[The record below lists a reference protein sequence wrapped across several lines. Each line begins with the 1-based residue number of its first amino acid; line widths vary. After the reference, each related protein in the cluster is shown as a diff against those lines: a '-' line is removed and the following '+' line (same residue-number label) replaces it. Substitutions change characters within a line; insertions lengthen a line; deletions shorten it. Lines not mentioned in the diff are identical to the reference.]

1 MPGSVLLC
9 HAGLHPAMQFVCKH
23 LLMTLIDD
31 VLGHVCHFQGVWGL
45 LGVSRGGWGD
55 GRVHFA
61 LSDQRWSGLVWPVL
75 VCASHAFDDGFGE
88 MQEVFLETGR
98 DKSFCKKLFFCKNKS
113 YIGYHSYIFFIHIL
127 K

>member
-45 LGVSRGGWGD
+45 LGVSGGGWGD
-55 GRVHFA
+55 GQVHFA
-61 LSDQRWSGLVWPVL
+61 LGGWGWFGLCWSVQVMLLMMALVKCRRYFWRLAGIKVS
-75 VCASHAFDDGFGE
+75 AKIF
-88 MQEVFLETGR
+88 
-98 DKSFCKKLFFCKNKS
+98 FFCKNNPT
-113 YIGYHSYIFFIHIL
+113 
-127 K
+127 